1 MKIIQKKV
9 CLLGDF
15 GVGKTSLVARA
26 VKNEFPDKY
35 LTTVGVKMD
44 TKSISISDKLDVKVI
59 LWDIAGDS
67 CLNSK
72 AMSYIRG
79 SAGFIFV
86 ADGTRMN
93 TLNSVVEIKAEAD
106 RLLGE
111 LPFVL
116 LVNKHDLT
124 EQWDISETA
133 LENLQNR
140 GGQIFYT
147 SAKTGENVE
156 LALSTL
162 AHNLIA

>member
-1 MKIIQKKV
+1 MKVIQKKV

-116 LVNKHDLT
+116 LGH
-124 EQWDISETA
+124 
-133 LENLQNR
+133 
-140 GGQIFYT
+140 G
-147 SAKTGENVE
+147 
-156 LALSTL
+156 
-162 AHNLIA
+162 

>member
-1 MKIIQKKV
+1 MKVIQKKV

-15 GVGKTSLVARA
+15 GVGKTSLVART

-44 TKSISISDKLDVKVI
+44 TKSVSVSDDLDVKVI

-67 CLNSK
+67 FLNSK

-93 TLNSVVEIKAEAD
+93 TLNSVLQINSEAD
-106 RLLGE
+106 RLLGD

-124 EQWDISETA
+124 EQWDVSELA
-133 LENLQNR
+133 LENLKNR

-156 LALSTL
+156 LALTTL
-162 AHNLIA
+162 AHNLVA

>member
-1 MKIIQKKV
+1 MKVIQKKV

-86 ADGTRMN
+86 ADGTRIN

-140 GGQIFYT
+140 GGQTFYT

-162 AHNLIA
+162 ALNLIA